1 MRTRLTPRMSSGSHR
16 SRERGWMR
24 ISTGLAAMLALVAI
38 VALGP
43 AGTSAAPSAAPSE
56 NAVVYWS
63 GVAASAIVVG
73 RAPAS
78 SAVLGG
84 MVHGAMYDAVAA
96 IDGKLKPFATGVTAP
111 PGASA
116 DAAVAQAARDVLVA
130 RVPGQAA
137 AVQTAYDAYMAAIP
151 NGPAK
156 DGGKAVGVAAA
167 AGMLAMRTG
176 DHFDDVVPY
185 VQQTPGP
192 GVFEPIA
199 PTPPVDP
206 KLQYVRP
213 FTFASP
219 SDYRPGGPISLTS
232 KRYAEDVAELQKY
245 GRIDSTFRSAL
256 QTQTALFHTEQTY
269 QQFNRTLRELAVAR
283 GLSLRESA
291 RLLGYVNVATADTMI
306 ACWEAKYHYNFWRPN
321 HAIQRA
327 DTDGNPATTKDTTWL
342 PLVVGNHPEW
352 PSGHACFTGSVT
364 ESLRQ
369 YFGTKHV
376 KLVITSLAPGAGP
389 ARTYENLDELVKD
402 VENARVWGGLHYRT
416 TMTETAK
423 YFPRIA
429 RDVGRK
435 YFLTD
440 ARDRGHHNDDD

>member
-1 MRTRLTPRMSSGSHR
+1 
-16 SRERGWMR
+16 MR
-24 ISTGLAAMLALVAI
+24 IRYGVAATLALV
-38 VALGP
+38 VVLALGST
-43 AGTSAAPSAAPSE
+43 GTSAAPAAAPGE
-56 NAVVYWS
+56 NAVLYWS
-63 GVAASAIVVG
+63 GVAANAIVVG

-84 MVHGAMYDAVAA
+84 MVHGAMYDAVASVE
-96 IDGKLKPFATGVTAP
+96 GGLKPFATGVTAP

-137 AVQTAYDAYMAAIP
+137 TVQTAYDAYMAAIP
-151 NGPAK
+151 DGSAK
-156 DGGKAVGVAAA
+156 DGGKAVGIAAA

-199 PTPPVDP
+199 TTPVVDP

-213 FTFASP
+213 FTYASP
-219 SDYRPGGPISLTS
+219 SDYRPGPPVAMTS

-245 GRIDSTFRSAL
+245 GRFDSAFRSAL
-256 QTQTALFHTEQTY
+256 QTETVRFHTEQTY
-269 QQFNRTLRELAVAR
+269 LQFSRTLRELAIGR
-283 GLSLRESA
+283 GLDLRESA
-291 RLLGYVNVATADTMI
+291 RLLGYVNVATGDTMI

-342 PLVVGNHPEW
+342 PLIVGNHPEY
-352 PSGHACFTGSVT
+352 PSGHSCFTSSVT

-369 YFGTKHV
+369 YFGTKRV

-389 ARTYENLDELVKD
+389 PRTFNNLDELVKD
-402 VENARVWGGLHYRT
+402 VENARVWGGLHYRST
-416 TMTETAK
+416 VESSTK
-423 YFPRIA
+423 WFPRIA
-429 RDVGRK
+429 RDVGK
-435 YFLTD
+435 HHFLE
-440 ARDRGHHNDDD
+440 HEDDDDNDEG

>member
-1 MRTRLTPRMSSGSHR
+1 MSSIRTRSTLRRWRTT
-16 SRERGWMR
+16 
-24 ISTGLAAMLALVAI
+24 TGLAAMVALVAI
-38 VALGP
+38 LALGP

-63 GVAASAIVVG
+63 GVASSAIVVG

-116 DAAVAQAARDVLVA
+116 DAAVAQAARDVLVV
-130 RVPGQAA
+130 RVSGQAA
-137 AVQTAYDAYMAAIP
+137 AVQAAYDAFMAAIP

-156 DGGKAVGVAAA
+156 DAGKAVGAAAA

-176 DHFDDVVPY
+176 DHFDDIVPY
-185 VQQTPGP
+185 VQAPVGP

-213 FTFASP
+213 FTFESP
-219 SDYRPGGPISLTS
+219 SDYRPGPPVSLTS

-256 QTQTALFHTEQTY
+256 QTQTVLFHTEQTY
-269 QQFNRTLRELAVAR
+269 QQFNRTLRELAIAR
-283 GLSLRESA
+283 GLDLRESA
-291 RLLGYVNVATADTMI
+291 RMLGYVNVATADTMI

-376 KLVITSLAPGAGP
+376 KLVITSLAQGAGP
-389 ARTYENLDELVKD
+389 TRTYNSLDELVTD

-416 TMTETAK
+416 TMTMTAK

-429 RDVGRK
+429 RNVGRHD
-435 YFLTD
+435 FLAD
-440 ARDRGHHNDDD
+440 IKHRGKKHNDH